1 MSNTLTAEEELFYKW
16 CKEHRQIPKAMAQD
30 STFESISMIEF
41 ANYLHKEKV
50 ESITDEW
57 IENDGKEGGLMHSEK
72 QGVAGELQ
80 IYIEGGQAVKQKLL
94 EQ

>member
-1 MSNTLTAEEELFYKW
+1 MSKTLTAEENLVEEFYQCIKDIVDVNTALYYSES
-16 CKEHRQIPKAMAQD
+16 CAKIAEAYHKA
-30 STFESISMIEF
+30 
-41 ANYLHKEKV
+41 KV

-57 IENDGKEGGLMHSEK
+57 IENNGKEGGLMHSER

-80 IYIEGGQAVKQKLL
+80 IFIEGGQAVKRKLL